1 MAYGNKSGW
10 SRGAWGLGAWGQPI
24 TDGGWGSAGIPSVDH
39 KKIKALR
46 QQQYR
51 IKDDEEVSA
60 LIMLKL
66 MRGTYYDY

>member
-1 MAYGNKSGW
+1 MSYGNKSGW
-10 SRGAWGLGAWGQPI
+10 SRGAWGHGAWGQPI
-24 TDGGWGSAGIPSVDH
+24 TDGGWGTAGTPSVDY

-46 QQQYR
+46 RQQTAMQ
-51 IKDDEEVSA
+51 DDEEVAA